1 MALKKS
7 QQSLKNWTK
16 QKWRTK
22 SGKKSSETGERYLP
36 EAAIKNMSDEE
47 YAATTRAKREGTRKG
62 KQFVAQPKEIAKKT
76 KKYRTMKKGGMM
88 KGKKSQMG
96 MVKSAAPKRKKE
108 MSDKEYFEM
117 QDRKRREGIASM
129 TGQDSVNF
137 LQKLMGG
144 SGRFAKM
151 ASKTFDPKKASKFTQ
166 RVINETPPMGRQ
178 QLQEG
183 GKLKKKLKKIGRVL
197 SGKDYLLG
205 NERVAKMANKRA
217 KKYIDRKGGSMTANR
232 DVLDKRAERA
242 SGRQQ
247 YRLSDKLRSEVGKI
261 KHGKGGSKRTNY
273 PGNIGDRDRI
283 RKLVVNPG
291 ELVKRQKQFNIGG
304 ALLSGGLSAVG
315 KKLIDGEKMDMKELG
330 KTALGGAMTGAASAI
345 PFKKGGK
352 FKALVRKLMKEGKSK
367 KNAQGIAAIAGRKK
381 YGAKK
386 FASMAA
392 AGRRKR
398 G

>member
-36 EAAIKNMSDEE
+36 EAAIKNMSEEE

-76 KKYRTMKKGGMM
+76 KKYRSMKNGGMM

-108 MSDKEYFEM
+108 MSDKEYFAM

-137 LQKLMGG
+137 LTKLMG
-144 SGRFAKM
+144 SSSDKNDF
-151 ASKTFDPKKASKFTQ
+151 KKRATSA
-166 RVINETPPMGRQ
+166 M
-178 QLQEG
+178 
-183 GKLKKKLKKIGRVL
+183 KKIGKSAVDEGLNEAYMKLFKAKDKYKKMEMGGVL
-197 SGKDYLLG
+197 K
-205 NERVAKMANKRA
+205 
-217 KKYIDRKGGSMTANR
+217 
-232 DVLDKRAERA
+232 
-242 SGRQQ
+242 
-247 YRLSDKLRSEVGKI
+247 
-261 KHGKGGSKRTNY
+261 
-273 PGNIGDRDRI
+273 
-283 RKLVVNPG
+283 
-291 ELVKRQKQFNIGG
+291 G
-304 ALLSGGLSAVG
+304 ALTG
-315 KKLIDGEKMDMKELG
+315 
-330 KTALGGAMTGAASAI
+330 ALTGAATGAISAI
-345 PFKKGGK
+345 GSGEKKKDKAVATVKDFQTGKSGMRFKKLSEK
-352 FKALVRKLMKEGKSK
+352 IQKSGKSK
-367 KNAQGIAAIAGRKK
+367 SAADAIAASVGRKK

-386 FASMAA
+386 FAAMSAA
-392 AGRRKR
+392 ERKKR

>member
-137 LQKLMGG
+137 LQKLMKGE
-144 SGRFAKM
+144 M
-151 ASKTFDPKKASKFTQ
+151 
-166 RVINETPPMGRQ
+166 EY
-178 QLQEG
+178 QEG

>member
-1 MALKKS
+1 
-7 QQSLKNWTK
+7 
-16 QKWRTK
+16 
-22 SGKKSSETGERYLP
+22 
-36 EAAIKNMSDEE
+36 
-47 YAATTRAKREGTRKG
+47 
-62 KQFVAQPKEIAKKT
+62 
-76 KKYRTMKKGGMM
+76 
-88 KGKKSQMG
+88 
-96 MVKSAAPKRKKE
+96 
-108 MSDKEYFEM
+108 
-117 QDRKRREGIASM
+117 
-129 TGQDSVNF
+129 
-137 LQKLMGG
+137 MGG

-197 SGKDYLLG
+197 AGKAPEDGSGDYLLG
-205 NERVAKMANKRA
+205 NKKRRARNERQAKEMYPKSGGSASA
-217 KKYIDRKGGSMTANR
+217 KKAMER
-232 DVLDKRAERA
+232 KRAEGIRNLYKLEKQVDRQVGVMGKPLNEDQREANKTRSADRQIRRYRA
-242 SGRQQ
+242 RPA
-247 YRLSDKLRSEVGKI
+247 
-261 KHGKGGSKRTNY
+261 GKGSSRMRTLLTE
-273 PGNIGDRDRI
+273 PG
-283 RKLVVNPG
+283 K
-291 ELVKRQKQFNIGG
+291 LVKRQKQFNIGG